1 MRMLQKNKQ
10 KMYYANQD
18 RIVPVY
24 ETYIDDDG
32 NEYQL
37 DTGET
42 KIMYGEPVEFFGN
55 IALSGGE
62 AEAKEYGIDVSE
74 YSAILVLPKGMLP
87 LNETSLVW
95 HTTEPTT
102 DINGNTDEYSADYKV
117 VKVSPSIN
125 VNKYVLQKVVK

>member
-1 MRMLQKNKQ
+1 
-10 KMYYANQD
+10 MYYANQD

-42 KIMYGEPVEFFGN
+42 EIVYGEPVEFFGN

-62 AEAKEYGIDVSE
+62 AEAREYGIDVSE
-74 YSAILVLPKGMLP
+74 YSAVLVLPKGMLP

-95 HTTEPTT
+95 HTTEPTN

-117 VKVSPSIN
+117 IKVSPSIN
-125 VNKYVLQKVVK
+125 VDKYVLQKVVK